1 MSGFDDVS
9 PPVPSDPAAA
19 SAPASGADL
28 EVQVDGEVEV
38 DLAAFLPEGVSVAA
52 YGAAEVDEVDE
63 VAEGEGAGELASA
76 PRGSSGV
83 DLDALRQIE
92 LDLDAVDAAIAALD
106 AGTYGIDPE
115 TGERIDD
122 ALLAADPTRVS

>member
-1 MSGFDDVS
+1 MSGYDDA
-9 PPVPSDPAAA
+9 PQPAPADHA
-19 SAPASGADL
+19 SAGDAEIEIDA
-28 EVQVDGEVEV
+28 
-38 DLAAFLPEGVSVAA
+38 AAFLPDGVTFAA
-52 YGAAEVDEVDE
+52 AA
-63 VAEGEGAGELASA
+63 VAEEVEAEPSTS
-76 PRGSSGV
+76 SSGV

-122 ALLAADPTRVS
+122 ALLAADPTRLS